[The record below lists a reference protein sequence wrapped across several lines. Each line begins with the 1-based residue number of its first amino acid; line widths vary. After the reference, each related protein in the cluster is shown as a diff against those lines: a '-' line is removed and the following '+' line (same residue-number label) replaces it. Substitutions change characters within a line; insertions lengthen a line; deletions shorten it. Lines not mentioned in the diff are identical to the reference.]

1 MKKFLGFY
9 FQNGDLTNEKT
20 GEVILWGNIYFRIA
34 SDEDLEPG
42 EFGCKV
48 ADIKVKAS
56 YVAKSLGFKE
66 LKLDDDKMVTDFL
79 AKLNSCIG
87 KNIDFILTLVKGNY
101 TITGFKIVS

>member
-1 MKKFLGFY
+1 MKKFLGFC

-34 SDEDLEPG
+34 TDENLEPG
-42 EFGCKV
+42 EYGCKV

-79 AKLNSCIG
+79 AKLNGCIG
-87 KNIDFILTLVKGNY
+87 KNIDFVLTLVKGDY
-101 TITGFKIVS
+101 KITAFKIVS